1 MKPAKWIL
9 SALIA
14 VLAAV
19 STAGANTTL
28 NVPAELGVMTH
39 NHYYIWKVTLSAPAG
54 GAIESLQLT
63 LPGLYNADED
73 VNNILYVHLLGRSE
87 IAGLAFNQNG
97 VFTGIDNPS
106 QGNSLD
112 AYGGYELATFSDTDG
127 ARTKENWT
135 YVFTAEDLA
144 LINQNVAAGTC
155 QFGIG
160 FDSDCCYMSV
170 TRSVPPIPAPGAI
183 LLGGIGV
190 GLVGWLRRRR
200 SL

>member
-1 MKPAKWIL
+1 MKCKKWIL
-9 SALIA
+9 PTLIA
-14 VLAAV
+14 ALAAV
-19 STAGANTTL
+19 STASANTTL
-28 NVPAELGVMTH
+28 TVPAELGVMTH

-54 GAIESLQLT
+54 GPIESLQLT

-87 IAGLAFNQNG
+87 IAGLPFNQNG

-127 ARTKENWT
+127 ASTKEDWT

-144 LINQNVAAGTC
+144 LIHQSTAAGIC

-160 FDSDCCYMSV
+160 FDSDCVFVSK
-170 TRSVPPIPAPGAI
+170 IPAPGAI
-183 LLGGIGV
+183 LLGSLGIA
-190 GLVGWLRRRR
+190 LVGFLRSRRTLR
-200 SL
+200 

>member
-1 MKPAKWIL
+1 
-9 SALIA
+9 
-14 VLAAV
+14 
-19 STAGANTTL
+19 
-28 NVPAELGVMTH
+28 VMTH
-39 NHYYIWKVTLSAPAG
+39 NHYYIWKVTLSNPAG
-54 GAIESLQLT
+54 EPIESLQLT

-160 FDSDCCYMSV
+160 FDSDCVFISKV
-170 TRSVPPIPAPGAI
+170 PAPGAI
-183 LLGGIGV
+183 LLGSIGA

-200 SL
+200 TL

>member
-1 MKPAKWIL
+1 MNRKKWIL
-9 SALIA
+9 PIGI
-14 VLAAV
+14 LAMVAV

-28 NVPAELGVMTH
+28 TVPSELGVMTH

-54 GAIESLQLT
+54 GPIESLQLT

-73 VNNILYVHLLGRSE
+73 VNNILYVHLLGRNE

-112 AYGGYELATFSDTDG
+112 AYGGYELAAFSDTDG
-127 ARTKENWT
+127 ARTKNDWT

-144 LINQNVAAGTC
+144 LINQAAAAGTV

-160 FDSDCCYMSV
+160 FDSDCIFISTV
-170 TRSVPPIPAPGAI
+170 PAPGAI

-190 GLVGWLRRRR
+190 GLVGWLRRRQ

>member
-1 MKPAKWIL
+1 MKYKKLIL
-9 SALIA
+9 LIGIAAL
-14 VLAAV
+14 VAV

-28 NVPAELGVMTH
+28 TVPADMGVMTH

-54 GAIESLQLT
+54 KPIQSLQLT

-73 VNNILYVHLLGRSE
+73 VNNILYVHLLGRNE
-87 IAGLAFNQNG
+87 LAGIAFNQNG
-97 VFTGIDNPS
+97 VFTGVDNPS
-106 QGNSLD
+106 RGNNI
-112 AYGGYELATFSDTDG
+112 AVYGGYELASYTDPDG
-127 ARTKENWT
+127 AITKGDWT

-144 LINQNVAAGTC
+144 LINQGAAAGTV

-160 FDSDCCYMSV
+160 FDSDCCFIS
-170 TRSVPPIPAPGAI
+170 SVPPIPAPGAI
-183 LLGGIGV
+183 LLGSIGV

>member
-1 MKPAKWIL
+1 MKCKKWIL
-9 SALIA
+9 PIGIAAL
-14 VLAAV
+14 LAV
-19 STAGANTTL
+19 STVSANTTL
-28 NVPAELGVMTH
+28 TVPSELGVMTH
-39 NHYYIWKVTLSAPAG
+39 NHYYIWKVALSTPAG

-73 VNNILYVHLLGRSE
+73 VNNVLYVNLLGRNE
-87 IAGLAFNQNG
+87 LAGIAFNENG
-97 VFTGIDNPS
+97 VFTGVDNPS
-106 QGNSLD
+106 QGNGI
-112 AYGGYELATFSDTDG
+112 AVYGGHELDTYTDADG
-127 ARTKENWT
+127 AITKGDWT

-144 LINQNVAAGTC
+144 LINQGAAAGTV

-170 TRSVPPIPAPGAI
+170 TRSVPPVPAPGAI